1 LDTLRIILGMVL
13 LAFGRKLFWL
23 VVAAIGFSAGYY
35 FASQLVPDR
44 IGWLAIFIALL
55 AGIGGALLAIF
66 AQNIGLG
73 LAGFI
78 GGGFL
83 ALRLAQGFGV
93 AGGNLSWGA
102 FILGGILGLLLVVL
116 LFDWALIVLSSL
128 LGAFLVATTLI
139 EPSTTGNVLLLVLF
153 VAGIV
158 IQYALMRRE

>member
-1 LDTLRIILGMVL
+1 METLRIILGLAL

-23 VVAAIGFSAGYY
+23 VVAGVGFAVGYY
-35 FASQLVPDR
+35 LASQLLPDQAS
-44 IGWLAIFIALL
+44 WLAVVIAVLV
-55 AGIGGALLAIF
+55 GIAGALLAVF

-83 ALRLAQGFGV
+83 ALRLAQIFSLT
-93 AGGNLSWGA
+93 GGSLSWGA
-102 FILGGILGLLLVVL
+102 FVLGGILGLLLVVL

-139 EPSTTGNVLLLVLF
+139 EQQATAGILLLVLF

-158 IQYALMRRE
+158 IQYTLMRRE